1 MSPVL
6 EAAAAVAG
14 RFLLAAVFLHEA
26 YAKLTAY
33 ALSEAYMQAFG
44 VPGALLPVAIAV
56 ELGCGVLIVLGYQTR
71 IAALLLAG
79 FCVAAALLFHSK
91 LGDRNQL
98 LHFEKDLA
106 IAGGLLVLF
115 ARGGG
120 AWALD
125 ALTARSSFRGWPQ
138 AGARNS

>member
-1 MSPVL
+1 MSRINV
-6 EAAAAVAG
+6 EAAALAG
-14 RFLLAAVFLHEA
+14 RFLLAAIFLHEA

-33 ALSEAYMQAFG
+33 AMSMAYMRAFG
-44 VPGALLPVAIAV
+44 VPGELLPLAIGF
-56 ELGCGVLIVLGYQTR
+56 ELVCGLLVLLGYQTR

-79 FCVAAALLFHSK
+79 FCVTTALLFHTK
-91 LGDRNQL
+91 FGDRTQL

-106 IAGGLLVLF
+106 IAGGFLVLF

-125 ALTARSSFRGWPQ
+125 PRKM
-138 AGARNS
+138 